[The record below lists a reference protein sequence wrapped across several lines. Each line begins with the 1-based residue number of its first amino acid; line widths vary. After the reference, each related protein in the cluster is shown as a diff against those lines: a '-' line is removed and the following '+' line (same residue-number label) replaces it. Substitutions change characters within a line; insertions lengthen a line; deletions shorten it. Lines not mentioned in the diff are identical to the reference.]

1 MEAERREKIVHS
13 YLENPL
19 WSASRLAKQLK
30 LPRNTV
36 WRVIKRYKETLT
48 TIRKP
53 QANRRSGTVDRKLRG
68 KILKTIKRNPNLS
81 DRDLARKF
89 GAAHSTVRR
98 TRLREGI
105 KSYRA
110 SKQPNRTIKQNSV
123 AKIRARKLYDQVL
136 TKFDGCLL
144 MDDETY
150 VKADFG
156 QIPGQKFYLATA
168 RGDVPAKFKFVF
180 ADKFARK
187 FMIWQGICS
196 CGKKTKVFV
205 TNKTMTSELY
215 QKECLQKR
223 ILPFIRSHD
232 HPVMFWPDL
241 ASCHYSKVVQ
251 EWYAE
256 KGVQFVPK
264 NLNPPNCPQ
273 FRPIEKYWAIMKRR
287 LKAKGKVVKDI
298 NQMKT
303 WWNKIAKTMDEE
315 GVRRLMSR
323 VTGKIREFLRNRD
336 E

>member
-1 MEAERREKIVHS
+1 
-13 YLENPL
+13 
-19 WSASRLAKQLK
+19 
-30 LPRNTV
+30 
-36 WRVIKRYKETLT
+36 
-48 TIRKP
+48 
-53 QANRRSGTVDRKLRG
+53 
-68 KILKTIKRNPNLS
+68 
-81 DRDLARKF
+81 
-89 GAAHSTVRR
+89 
-98 TRLREGI
+98 
-105 KSYRA
+105 
-110 SKQPNRTIKQNSV
+110 
-123 AKIRARKLYDQVL
+123 
-136 TKFDGCLL
+136 
-144 MDDETY
+144 
-150 VKADFG
+150 
-156 QIPGQKFYLATA
+156 
-168 RGDVPAKFKFVF
+168 
-180 ADKFARK
+180 
-187 FMIWQGICS
+187 
-196 CGKKTKVFV
+196 
-205 TNKTMTSELY
+205 MTSELY

-298 NQMKT
+298 NQMTT

>member
-1 MEAERREKIVHS
+1 
-13 YLENPL
+13 
-19 WSASRLAKQLK
+19 
-30 LPRNTV
+30 
-36 WRVIKRYKETLT
+36 
-48 TIRKP
+48 
-53 QANRRSGTVDRKLRG
+53 
-68 KILKTIKRNPNLS
+68 
-81 DRDLARKF
+81 
-89 GAAHSTVRR
+89 
-98 TRLREGI
+98 
-105 KSYRA
+105 
-110 SKQPNRTIKQNSV
+110 
-123 AKIRARKLYDQVL
+123 
-136 TKFDGCLL
+136 
-144 MDDETY
+144 
-150 VKADFG
+150 
-156 QIPGQKFYLATA
+156 
-168 RGDVPAKFKFVF
+168 
-180 ADKFARK
+180 
-187 FMIWQGICS
+187 
-196 CGKKTKVFV
+196 
-205 TNKTMTSELY
+205 MTSELY

-256 KGVQFVPK
+256 KGVQVVPK